1 MKDYNGR
8 LKTSASTNTGFE
20 NKEHIMEAMVV
31 TLMCHHHADIVAWDT
46 SIKIYS
52 SEIKSIGK
60 APRMETIEGTSTLH
74 KVSTMKRIFD
84 LSKLRTRRSA
94 LFPAVNICPQ
104 ESLRQI
110 LASLQEYYRLRV
122 CQEVVWE
129 AFRIFLDRI
138 PDTEEYQDWVSLCQ
152 KETFCLFDIGKNFS
166 NSKEHLDLL
175 QQRIKQRSFPGRKD
189 GIVSMETLGPPTEA
203 SMLPTDVSSMSLGP
217 FLLPPD
223 DTDLKE
229 ILSVTLKDI
238 QKPTTESKAEPTHI
252 SEFSS
257 EEKVEFSI
265 SLPNYRFKAEVTDS
279 GSPYYQEL
287 MGQSQRQ
294 LQKIFKKLPGFGE
307 IRVLGFRKHKRID
320 SDRKHISS
328 FSETVEQSVEGVITK
343 RQDKSFMLDGS
354 SSTEIQLM
362 AVFKRDH
369 AEAKSPESDLLSPD
383 SNKIESERIHQG
395 AIEDK
400 QPETFLTAADLKKLI
415 IQLLD
420 GDRSLAGGRI
430 PFADELTEP
439 LFRPVTEPEL
449 PRPLA
454 DVTEDATLSPE
465 LPFSEPRL
473 EAEDREGTALPVIGH
488 KMASGMSS
496 KDSSRSPPVSAST
509 SGSENLPS
517 FTPSLFSLDDQSS
530 PPLLATALIPKVTL
544 PTIDYSTI
552 RQLPLE
558 VSHWPA
564 SSSDSELITSSHD
577 LIRDLDEMDVSDTP
591 ALSEISELS
600 GYDSASGQV
609 LEMSTP
615 IPTLQYITT
624 SSETVATTGHEL
636 VVFFSLR
643 VANMP
648 FSYDLFNKSSL
659 QYQALEQQFTDL
671 LVPYLQSNLTGFK
684 QLEILSFRNG
694 SVIVNS
700 RVRFSKAVPY
710 NLAQAVRGV
719 LEDLRST
726 AAQELNLEIES
737 YSLNVEAADQA
748 DPCKLL
754 DCGKFALCVK
764 NEWTEEAECHCRQGH
779 ESHGTL
785 DDQNL
790 NLCPPGKTC
799 EASRGQA
806 APCRPPDHSTNQVQ
820 EPSVKKL
827 QRQQNEVVKKRNSEL
842 SEAIGF
848 EEFDDQDWEGN

>member
-1 MKDYNGR
+1 MSLQIK
-8 LKTSASTNTGFE
+8 
-20 NKEHIMEAMVV
+20 
-31 TLMCHHHADIVAWDT
+31 HAIFVFWVFLQVQGIKDT

-52 SEIKSIGK
+52 SEIKNIDK
-60 APRMETIEGTSTLH
+60 APRIETTESTSTMH

-84 LSKLRTRRSA
+84 LAKLRTKRSA

-129 AFRIFLDRI
+129 AYRVFLDRI

-166 NSKEHLDLL
+166 NSQEHLDLL
-175 QQRIKQRSFPGRKD
+175 HQRIKQRSFPGRKD
-189 GIVSMETLGPPTEA
+189 EVASMETLGMSTEA
-203 SMLPTDVSSMSLGP
+203 SMLPTDVPSMSLER
-217 FLLPPD
+217 FSLPPD

-229 ILSVTLKDI
+229 ILNVTLKDI
-238 QKPTTESKAEPTHI
+238 QKPATESKTEPTHV

-265 SLPNYRFKAEVTDS
+265 SLPNHRFKAELNNS

-287 MGQSQRQ
+287 VGQSQLQ

-307 IRVLGFRKHKRID
+307 IRVLGFRPKK
-320 SDRKHISS
+320 
-328 FSETVEQSVEGVITK
+328 EE
-343 RQDKSFMLDGS
+343 DGS

-362 AVFKRDH
+362 AIFKRDH
-369 AEAKSPESDLLSPD
+369 AEAKSPDSNLLSLD
-383 SNKIESERIHQG
+383 SNKIESERIYQ
-395 AIEDK
+395 AVEDK
-400 QPETFLTAADLKKLI
+400 QPESYLTATDLKKLI
-415 IQLLD
+415 AQLLD
-420 GDRSLAGGRI
+420 GDRSLVEGTA
-430 PFADELTEP
+430 PFSDEVTGP

-449 PRPLA
+449 PKPLA

-465 LPFSEPRL
+465 PPFIEPTL
-473 EAEDREGTALPVIGH
+473 EAVDRVGPDLPSVP
-488 KMASGMSS
+488 S
-496 KDSSRSPPVSAST
+496 KDNAWSPPVSAST
-509 SGSENLPS
+509 SQSENLPS
-517 FTPSLFSLDDQSS
+517 FTPSIFSLDDQSPS
-530 PPLLATALIPKVTL
+530 PLMTTGPTTLISKLTL
-544 PTIDYSTI
+544 PTVSPI

-558 VSHWPA
+558 MSHWPA
-564 SSSDSELITSSHD
+564 SSSDRELITSSHD
-577 LIRDLDEMDVSDTP
+577 TIRDLDEMDVSDTT

-600 GYDSASGQV
+600 GYDSASGQF
-609 LEMSTP
+609 LEMTTP

-624 SSETVATTGHEL
+624 SSETIATQGHEL

-659 QYQALEQQFTDL
+659 EYQALEQRFTDL
-671 LVPYLQSNLTGFK
+671 LVPYLRSNLTGFK

-700 RVRFSKAVPY
+700 KVRFAKAVPY
-710 NLAQAVRGV
+710 NLTQAVRGV

-726 AAQELNLEIES
+726 VAQELNLEIES
-737 YSLNVEAADQA
+737 YSLNIEPADQA

-754 DCGKFALCVK
+754 DCGKFAQCVK
-764 NEWTEEAECHCRQGH
+764 NEWTEEAECRCRQGH
-779 ESHGTL
+779 ESHRTL
-785 DDQNL
+785 GYQDLD
-790 NLCPPGKTC
+790 LCPPGKTC
-799 EASRGQA
+799 EAGKGQA
-806 APCRPPDHSTNQVQ
+806 APCRPPDHSTHQAQ

-827 QRQQNEVVKKRNSEL
+827 QHQQNEVVKKRNSEL
-842 SEAIGF
+842 SAIGF

>member
-1 MKDYNGR
+1 MNLEIKHAIFVFWIFLQVQGLKD
-8 LKTSASTNTGFE
+8 TA
-20 NKEHIMEAMVV
+20 
-31 TLMCHHHADIVAWDT
+31 
-46 SIKIYS
+46 IKIYT
-52 SEIKSIGK
+52 SEIKNIDK
-60 APRMETIEGTSTLH
+60 TPRMETIESTSTMH

-84 LSKLRTRRSA
+84 LSKLRTKRSA
-94 LFPAVNICPQ
+94 LSPAVNICPQ

-166 NSKEHLDLL
+166 NSQEHLDLL

-189 GIVSMETLGPPTEA
+189 EIVSMETLGPPTEA
-203 SMLPTDVSSMSLGP
+203 PMLPTDVSSMSLGP

-238 QKPTTESKAEPTHI
+238 QKPTTVRRSELESKAEPTRV

-265 SLPNYRFKAEVTDS
+265 SLPSHRFKAELSNS

-287 MGQSQRQ
+287 VGQSQLQ

-307 IRVLGFRKHKRID
+307 IRVLGFRPKK
-320 SDRKHISS
+320 
-328 FSETVEQSVEGVITK
+328 EE
-343 RQDKSFMLDGS
+343 DGS

-362 AVFKRDH
+362 VIFKRDRT
-369 AEAKSPESDLLSPD
+369 EAKSPESDLLSLD
-383 SNKIESERIHQG
+383 SNKIESERIHHG

-400 QPETFLTAADLKKLI
+400 QPETFLTATDLKKLI

-420 GDRSLAGGRI
+420 GDQSLVEGRI
-430 PFADELTEP
+430 PFTDEVTEP

-449 PRPLA
+449 SKPFA

-473 EAEDREGTALPVIGH
+473 EAVDREGPALP
-488 KMASGMSS
+488 
-496 KDSSRSPPVSAST
+496 DSSRSPPVSAWT

-517 FTPSLFSLDDQSS
+517 FTPGIFSLDDQSS
-530 PPLLATALIPKVTL
+530 PPLMATAFLPKVTL

-564 SSSDSELITSSHD
+564 SPSDKELITSSHD
-577 LIRDLDEMDVSDTP
+577 PVQDLDEMGVSDTP
-591 ALSEISELS
+591 ALLDISELS
-600 GYDSASGQV
+600 GYDSASGQF
-609 LEMSTP
+609 LEMTTP
-615 IPTLQYITT
+615 TPTLQYITT
-624 SSETVATTGHEL
+624 SSETIATTGHEL

-659 QYQALEQQFTDL
+659 EYQALEQRFTDL
-671 LVPYLQSNLTGFK
+671 LVPYLRSNLTGFK

-700 RVRFSKAVPY
+700 RVRFAKAVPY
-710 NLAQAVRGV
+710 NLTQAVREV
-719 LEDLRST
+719 LEDLRS
-726 AAQELNLEIES
+726 AASEELNLEIES

-754 DCGKFALCVK
+754 DCGKFAQCVK

-785 DDQNL
+785 DDQDL

-799 EASRGQA
+799 EAGRGQA
-806 APCRPPDHSTNQVQ
+806 TPCRPPDHSTNQVQ

-842 SEAIGF
+842 SAAIGF
-848 EEFDDQDWEGN
+848 EEFDDQDLEGN